1 LAIANREGID
11 VNCCIFKFASE
22 KVHLGSS
29 DRRTTMMRKWR
40 YTGKEKLKKYLILL
54 KK

>member
-22 KVHLGSS
+22 KVHLGIS
-29 DRRTTMMRKWR
+29 DRRTTMKSKWG
-40 YTGKEKLKKYLILL
+40 YTGKEKLKMILYG
-54 KK
+54 

>member
-22 KVHLGSS
+22 KVHLGCS
-29 DRRTTMMRKWR
+29 DRSIAMKSKWGL
-40 YTGKEKLKKYLILL
+40 TGKEKLNKDLILL
-54 KK
+54 